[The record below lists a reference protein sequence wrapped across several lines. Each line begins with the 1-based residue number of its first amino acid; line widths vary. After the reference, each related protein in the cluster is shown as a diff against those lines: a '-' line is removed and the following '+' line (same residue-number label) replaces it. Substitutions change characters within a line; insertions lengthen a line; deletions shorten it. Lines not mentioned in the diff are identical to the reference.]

1 MVLVSLL
8 ISYTIAYQVNIRKEK
23 IYAMETLISV
33 KEENNPLFTSNT
45 SLTFNWEEPQTKF
58 KL

>member
-8 ISYTIAYQVNIRKEK
+8 ITYTIAYQVNIRKEK

-33 KEENNPLFTSNT
+33 KEEILFTSNK
-45 SLTFNWEEPQTKF
+45 FN
-58 KL
+58 L